1 MKQDTQNGM
10 KRVIQGVNVI
20 NHVMLVIT
28 QTRCRKKLVDKLV
41 EEYTENVKEEKLA
54 KITLAEDGNKH
65 KCSCCTPHIVL
76 FSIIFTI
83 NAGIVAYFVYYKY
96 MNHNE
101 EIGADKSFNYQKT
114 FHY

>member
-1 MKQDTQNGM
+1 MKQDTQNDM

-20 NHVMLVIT
+20 NHVMLVNT